1 MLTGDILADGLIK
14 VLTFLAF
21 EKFKSQIGIVNITE
35 LLATRQL
42 KEVTIEALEAI
53 KDCFEGGESVSNPVT
68 IPSRAN
74 G

>member
-1 MLTGDILADGLIK
+1 MLADELTK
-14 VLTFLAF
+14 ALTFPAF
-21 EKFKSQIGIVNITE
+21 EKFRSQIGIVNITE

-42 KEVTIEALEAI
+42 KEVTIKALEAI
-53 KDCFEGGESVSNPVT
+53 KDCFEGGESVSNPIT